1 MTVYELI
8 QELCQCDANAKVN
21 FEVLADFKYG
31 EEFDRE
37 KEDIQEIDVSFN
49 ESVEL
54 DEIRERRHIAAPNE
68 VTIRLLY

>member
-21 FEVLADFKYG
+21 FEVLADFKYDA
-31 EEFDRE
+31 EFDRE

-54 DEIRERRHIAAPNE
+54 HGIGERRYIEAPNE
-68 VTIRLLY
+68 VTIRLSY